1 MLGLDSGLGQTLRG
15 AQGSTA
21 LWPPKESDPPP
32 GHSPC
37 PAHRLSPAFP
47 SCGLSPRWPEGDPW
61 RPPGEPS
68 PQNQGAPGTEQPF
81 GGLGGITL
89 NSSMNRSRG
98 RSGGEAT

>member
-21 LWPPKESDPPP
+21 LWPPKESDPSR

-47 SCGLSPRWPEGDPW
+47 SCSLSPRGLRATPGGHPGS
-61 RPPGEPS
+61 PPHRIREHVAQSSPS
-68 PQNQGAPGTEQPF
+68 
-81 GGLGGITL
+81 
-89 NSSMNRSRG
+89 
-98 RSGGEAT
+98 EASAGSH